1 MYAEI
6 GKPTANIGKMLN
18 YNEQKVQAGTAAL
31 LYAGNFLQEKE
42 HLSFYDKLSRFTD
55 LNELNTRTS
64 KNAIHIIL
72 NFHPTDNLNDDLM
85 SNIGNDYMKRIGMGN
100 QPYLLYRHSDTVL
113 PHIHIVTNLIQE
125 TGKRIPTHNMG
136 RDKSDPAR
144 RDIEIEYGLAKAADH
159 PEEKQFFIPTLHLEK
174 VLYGKSETKR
184 GISNVLANVVDTYKY
199 SSLTELNAIL
209 GLCNVYADP
218 CKDNSRV
225 FRNNGLLYRVL
236 DENGNKIGKPIKASS
251 IYFRPTL
258 AYLEKKF
265 QEGNILKQPHG
276 KRIKTLIDWHFQ
288 QKPGASLADL
298 FRSLEKEGISSVRRV
313 NQDGRLY
320 GITFVDHTS
329 KTVHNGSSLGKGYSA
344 AALSQKANKPS
355 LTSSVR
361 HHQDTAS
368 FQAIPIVTDP
378 IGLQTGPQPNLSIQ
392 TENGAGGKII
402 EQLIGPEYNFQGP
415 EQNNKKKRR
424 KRPSINN

>member
-18 YNEQKVQAGTAAL
+18 YNEQKVKAGTAAL

-42 HLSFYDKLSRFTD
+42 RLSFYDKLSRFND
-55 LNELNTRTS
+55 LNELNTRTN

-85 SNIGNDYMKRIGMGN
+85 STIGNDYMKRIGMGN

-159 PEEKQFFIPTLHLEK
+159 PEEKQFFLPVLKLEK

-199 SSLTELNAIL
+199 SSLAELNAVL
-209 GLCNVYADP
+209 QLCNVYADP

-225 FRNNGLLYRVL
+225 SRNKGLLYRVL
-236 DENGNKIGKPIKASS
+236 DENGNKVGKPIKASS
-251 IYFRPTL
+251 IYFKPTL
-258 AYLEKKF
+258 SYLENKF
-265 QEGNILKQPHG
+265 QEGDLLKQQHR
-276 KRIKTLIDWHFQ
+276 KRIKTFIDWHFQ
-288 QKPGASLADL
+288 QKPGASLVDL
-298 FRSLEKEGISSVRRV
+298 CRSLEKEGISTVRRI

-320 GITFVDHTS
+320 GITFIDHIS
-329 KTVHNGSSLGKGYSA
+329 KAVHNGSSLGKGYSA
-344 AALSQKANKPS
+344 SALCRKANEPLLTTQINHHQDQSSFRAKPS
-355 LTSSVR
+355 LI
-361 HHQDTAS
+361 DTVGS
-368 FQAIPIVTDP
+368 HTDP
-378 IGLQTGPQPNLSIQ
+378 QSNDNNQAQ
-392 TENGAGGKII
+392 NGTGGKII
-402 EQLIGPEYNFQGP
+402 EQLIGPEYSFQGP
-415 EQNNKKKRR
+415 EPTNKRKRR
-424 KRPSINN
+424 KRPSIKD